1 MKELHLL
8 LLYADRSDNLDDS
21 SLRQCFLT
29 AMFPDD
35 NRDNILS
42 TIENVVPVVSVVV
55 K

>member
-1 MKELHLL
+1 MKVQPCERAAPFIIVRLTVAIIWMIL
-8 LLYADRSDNLDDS
+8 
-21 SLRQCFLT
+21 LT

-42 TIENVVPVVSVVV
+42 TIENVVPVVSVVI